1 MKAIEGT
8 RDQIVQQLDVLP
20 EDAVVL
26 CCGRY
31 ASQKWGGAWYSADW
45 SPESESSSE
54 LAEYGPISLLWEGGA
69 ER

>member
-8 RDQIVQQLDVLP
+8 RDEIVDQLDALP

-26 CCGRY
+26 CYGKY
-31 ASQKWGGAWYSADW
+31 ASQKTDIGWYPADW

-54 LAEYGPISLLWEGGA
+54 LADYQPLLLLWEG
-69 ER
+69 EEK

>member
-8 RDQIVQQLDVLP
+8 RDQIVQQLDALP

-31 ASQKWGGAWYSADW
+31 ASQKVDGAWFHADW
-45 SPESESSSE
+45 SPNSESASE
-54 LAEYGPISLLWEGGA
+54 LAEYQPLLLLWEGEA
-69 ER
+69 E

>member
-8 RDQIVQQLDVLP
+8 RDQIVQQLDALP

-31 ASQKWGGAWYSADW
+31 ASQKVEGEWFHADW
-45 SPESESSSE
+45 SPHPESPDE
-54 LAEYGPISLLWEGGA
+54 LAEYKPLLLLWEGGA
-69 ER
+69 E